1 MHCFNLDHKS
11 CRKLTIQCIKGWKM
25 NEVAWSRASD
35 STPISARNFVHRLW
49 EVCIVHSVLYT
60 LLYCTVYNLPLQ
72 MRKKRLFPLAPPH
85 PPWNDYL
92 DIKGSSSGDG
102 DFFRASFSWLV
113 KSLFFLLCIKHAIII
128 INYHHVQLCK
138 SNNNGKILFCEIKLI
153 KQYAYTILLIARQC
167 NAVFE
172 PER

>member
-11 CRKLTIQCIKGWKM
+11 CRKLTVQCIKGWKM

-72 MRKKRLFPLAPPH
+72 MRKKRLFPLAPPS
-85 PPWNDYL
+85 PLEWLFRYQGV
-92 DIKGSSSGDG
+92 KFWRWR
-102 DFFRASFSWLV
+102 FFQ
-113 KSLFFLLCIKHAIII
+113 SLFFLTCKIVIFSSMYKTC
-128 INYHHVQLCK
+128 YYYYQLSSC
-138 SNNNGKILFCEIKLI
+138 SI
-153 KQYAYTILLIARQC
+153 
-167 NAVFE
+167 V
-172 PER
+172 